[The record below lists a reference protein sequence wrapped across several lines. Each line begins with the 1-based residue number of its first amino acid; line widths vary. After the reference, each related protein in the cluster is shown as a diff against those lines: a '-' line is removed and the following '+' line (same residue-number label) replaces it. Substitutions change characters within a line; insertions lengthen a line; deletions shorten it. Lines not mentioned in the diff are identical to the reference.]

1 MVAKANKEKS
11 CLNCKAIYIGDKCPK
26 CNETP
31 ASDSFKGRV
40 HIFDAEKSE
49 LAENMGINKD
59 GEFAIKSK

>member
-1 MVAKANKEKS
+1 MAGKVKEKS

-26 CNETP
+26 CGETP

-40 HIFDAEKSE
+40 YVFNEEKSE
-49 LAENMGINKD
+49 LADKMDIHKK

>member
-11 CLNCKAIYIGDKCPK
+11 CLNCKAIYFGDKCPQ
-26 CNETP
+26 CGETP
-31 ASDSFKGRV
+31 SSDAFKGRV

-49 LAENMGINKD
+49 LAENMGIHKN